1 MLSFPYDADNIV
13 ESRDLTGYQ
22 YQGLISKNQ
31 ISRQVCTYND
41 KSAINNN
48 NLHCLPMALI

>member
-1 MLSFPYDADNIV
+1 MPSFPYDADNIV

-22 YQGLISKNQ
+22 YQGL